1 MNPLTGITPL
11 IFVIGV
17 SMIREGIEDLGRH
30 NQDNFVNKIKVQC

>member
-17 SMIREGIEDLGRH
+17 SMIREAIEDVGRH
-30 NQDNFVNKIKVQC
+30 H